1 MGCSSLTPL
10 PLSCCSY
17 ENDPELFNFDYK
29 EDLMIMARE
38 RQRVFSLSKFST
50 QASLDDPEEDTKD
63 RVTYSNVFSRIYGE
77 QAVGKAGATADDSSD
92 IEYIE
97 PERTSYPA

>member
-1 MGCSSLTPL
+1 MTDCG
-10 PLSCCSY
+10 SY

-50 QASLDDPEEDTKD
+50 QASLDDPEDEAKD

-77 QAVGKAGATADDSSD
+77 QNVAPGGMKGGATADDSSD
-92 IEYIE
+92 MEFIE